1 MEGIRANRELVDFS
15 QISLSKQ
22 AKVSRTRLQLAEAG
36 VLELRSEE
44 VDAVTRVLREAMER
58 RAAALQS
65 ALLNFSAEA
74 RG

>member
-15 QISLSKQ
+15 QIALSKQ

-44 VDAVTRVLREAMER
+44 IDAVSRVLREAMER
-58 RAAALQS
+58 RSTALHR
-65 ALLNFSAEA
+65 ALLNFGAEV
-74 RG
+74 